1 MKQFLI
7 SITCLFFL
15 TIPVV
20 QAQEWQDDIDSAQ
33 EMAQET
39 DCPIVLV
46 FQGSDWCAPCIKLD
60 REIFQSEEFKLYAKD
75 HFVML
80 QADFPKKK
88 KNALSPEMT
97 AKNNAL
103 AEQFN
108 KRGIFPFV
116 VVMDKD
122 LNVLGETGY
131 YKATPSDY
139 ILEIDGFTKK

>member
-1 MKQFLI
+1 MKKSILFLI
-7 SITCLFFL
+7 FTFFSFGL
-15 TIPVV
+15 LS
-20 QAQEWQDDIDSAQ
+20 AQEWQEDMETAQ
-33 EMAQET
+33 EMAQAT
-39 DCPIVLV
+39 DRPIVLV

-60 REIFQSEEFKLYAKD
+60 REIFQSEQFKLYAKD

-88 KNALSPEMT
+88 KNALSPELT
-97 AKNNAL
+97 AQNNAL

-116 VVMDKD
+116 VIIDKD

-131 YKATPSDY
+131 YKTSPSAY
-139 ILEIDGFTKK
+139 ILEIDSFIKK